1 MSLVGRLEDLALPD
15 IFQIISLSKKTG
27 TLVVRSR
34 KGTGMVVFKSGQV
47 IQAGSDSIRDS
58 LGNILVSQ
66 GMVDQGDLAVALAL
80 QKSAP
85 DKPLGMILAETGA
98 TTSKV
103 IEDVVRQQIED
114 IIYDLLAWEEGFF
127 NFELGE
133 IAPKDKIEIDTHDL
147 LLKSGLSAEYLLMEG
162 TRILDEKRKDQK
174 KKAPPSHPSTKTA
187 PAAKAAPAPKAAPAA
202 KRAVPEAPPAP
213 KPAPAQPPRPAPV
226 VRTSYEPAKEEF
238 RAKIETEESS
248 KQLTTLKSMFD
259 ELRFPTA
266 TAEVTLL
273 ILRYASEV
281 VNRAVLFMAKK
292 DEVRGLGQFGIE
304 LPSGAS
310 PDKVVRN
317 IRIPLSE
324 PSLFRNV
331 IESRRT
337 YLGPLEVSQQNSYFV
352 NEAGG
357 LRPDT
362 VLAIPLIVDDK
373 IVLIVYGDNL
383 PDQKPIRGVETLE
396 IFMNQAGMA
405 LEKALLQRKLT
416 ELQKESK

>member
-1 MSLVGRLEDLALPD
+1 
-15 IFQIISLSKKTG
+15 
-27 TLVVRSR
+27 VR
-34 KGTGMVVFKSGQV
+34 
-47 IQAGSDSIRDS
+47 A
-58 LGNILVSQ
+58 
-66 GMVDQGDLAVALAL
+66 
-80 QKSAP
+80 
-85 DKPLGMILAETGA
+85 
-98 TTSKV
+98 
-103 IEDVVRQQIED
+103 
-114 IIYDLLAWEEGFF
+114 
-127 NFELGE
+127 
-133 IAPKDKIEIDTHDL
+133 
-147 LLKSGLSAEYLLMEG
+147 
-162 TRILDEKRKDQK
+162 
-174 KKAPPSHPSTKTA
+174 
-187 PAAKAAPAPKAAPAA
+187 
-202 KRAVPEAPPAP
+202 
-213 KPAPAQPPRPAPV
+213 
-226 VRTSYEPAKEEF
+226 SYEPAKEEF
-238 RAKIETEESS
+238 RAKIETEGSS

-281 VNRAVLFMAKK
+281 VNRAILFMAKK

-304 LPSGAS
+304 LASGAS

-337 YLGPLEVSQQNSYFV
+337 YLGPLEASQQNSYFV

-357 LRPDT
+357 VKPDT
-362 VLAIPLIVDDK
+362 VLAMPLIVDGK
-373 IVLIVYGDNL
+373 IALIVYGDNL

-405 LEKALLQRKLT
+405 LEKALLERKLA